1 MAKKKDL
8 NVFEIHNRL
17 YTIAERARE
26 ESDVRMIPYTIKQ
39 YIDKV
44 DNGEIRR
51 DAFIQRTDDQW
62 AVKQKSKLA
71 EAVLHNRPIGNIALA
86 KGRSGSKNYAIT
98 SLVDGLQRTTALVD
112 FYHDKFALD
121 KRAKPVV
128 CRCVDEDG
136 NVEKIEIDIAGKKYS
151 QLPDALKVFFDEYK
165 LTAFMH
171 EGFTDDELDDIVFCM
186 NNGKTPNSYQ
196 KMRFLLGSENMRLL
210 QPICDSL
217 LWEDA
222 KGCKAKN
229 DSILCCV
236 IRTLM
241 IMTHYNYTN
250 LGSATM
256 TKFVDEDVFEQYV
269 NATTISNLK
278 NLVDELAD
286 IRDSVSGED
295 AEKFDSVT
303 IPHYIIALDEFNKNN
318 KANKNFVNFLHDFW
332 QSEYYNKFTDAC
344 DAKGSGSGQYSS
356 ENVSERQYALYDFID
371 EYLDIADND
380 EDNDTDTTEDNNG
393 DDCIENNGHNDCEG
407 EGAGN
412 DNSSVD
418 ATEGLF
424 DEESYDVGD
433 MPTVSA
439 DCGQTGCDR
448 PEEQEDT
455 DYISG
460 YKPISAIA

>member
-8 NVFEIHNRL
+8 NVFEMHNKL

-51 DAFIQRTDDQW
+51 DALIQRTDDQW
-62 AVKQKSKLA
+62 TVKQKSKLA

-86 KGRSGSKNYAIT
+86 KGRSGSKSYAIT

-112 FYHDKFALD
+112 FYHDKFALN
-121 KRAKPVV
+121 KSAKPVV

-136 NVEKIEIDIAGKKYS
+136 NVEKIEIEIAGKKYS

-171 EGFTDDELDDIVFCM
+171 EGFTDEELDDIVFCM
-186 NNGKTPNSYQ
+186 NNGKTPNAYQ

-210 QPICDSL
+210 QPICDSD

-229 DSILCCV
+229 DSLLCCV

-256 TKFVDEDVFEQYV
+256 TKFVDEDVFNEYV
-269 NATTISNLK
+269 KLSTIENLS
-278 NLVDELAD
+278 NLVDELSD
-286 IRDSVSGED
+286 IKDNLTGEET
-295 AEKFDSVT
+295 EKFDSVT

-318 KANKNFVNFLHDFW
+318 KANKNFVDFLREFW
-332 QSEYYNKFTDAC
+332 HSEYYDKFTDAC

-380 EDNDTDTTEDNNG
+380 DVEMPENNNG
-393 DDCIENNGHNDCEG
+393 DDNDENNGHNDYEG
-407 EGAGN
+407 EGAGSDN
-412 DNSSVD
+412 DTVD
-418 ATEGLF
+418 DFEGLLN
-424 DEESYDVGD
+424 EESFDIGD
-433 MPTVSA
+433 VSA
-439 DCGQTGCDR
+439 DGSDCRQASSDR

-460 YKPISAIA
+460 YKPISATA

>member
-62 AVKQKSKLA
+62 TVKQKSKLA
-71 EAVLHNRPIGNIALA
+71 EAVLHNRPIGNIAFA

-151 QLPDALKVFFDEYK
+151 QLPDALKEFFDEYK

-196 KMRFLLGSENMRLL
+196 KMRFLLGSDNMRLL
-210 QPICDSL
+210 QPICDSD

-256 TKFVDEDVFEQYV
+256 TKFVDEDVFNEYV
-269 NATTISNLK
+269 KLSTIENLT

-318 KANKNFVNFLHDFW
+318 KTNKRFIDFLREFW
-332 QSEYYNKFTDAC
+332 QSEYYDKFTDAC

-393 DDCIENNGHNDCEG
+393 DDFFENNGHNDCEG

-418 ATEGLF
+418 ETEGLF

-439 DCGQTGCDR
+439 DCRQTGCDR

-460 YKPISAIA
+460 YKSISATA

>member
-8 NVFEIHNRL
+8 NVIEMNNKI

-51 DAFIQRTDDQW
+51 DALIQRTDDQW
-62 AVKQKSKLA
+62 NVKQQSKLV

-98 SLVDGLQRTTALVD
+98 SLVDALQRTTALVS
-112 FYHDKFALD
+112 FRHDNFALN

-136 NVEKIEIDIAGKKYS
+136 NVEKFEIEIAGKKYS

-165 LTAFMH
+165 LTAYMH
-171 EGFTDDELDDIVFCM
+171 EGFTDEELDDIVFCM
-186 NNGKTPNSYQ
+186 NNGKTPNAYQ
-196 KMRFLLGSENMRLL
+196 KMRFLLGSENMKFL
-210 QPICDSL
+210 QPICDSD
-217 LWEDA
+217 LWEDT

-241 IMTHYNYTN
+241 MMTHYNYTN

-256 TKFVDEDVFEQYV
+256 TKFVDEDVFNEYV
-269 NATTISNLK
+269 KLSTIEKLS

-286 IRDSVSGED
+286 IKDNRTGEE

-303 IPHYIIALDEFNKNN
+303 IPHYIIALDSFNINN
-318 KANKNFVNFLHDFW
+318 KTNKRFIDFLREFW
-332 QSEYYNKFTDAC
+332 QSEYYDKFTDAC

-380 EDNDTDTTEDNNG
+380 DVETSENDNG
-393 DDCIENNGHNDCEG
+393 DDNDENKGHNDYEG
-407 EGAGN
+407 EGAGGDN
-412 DNSSVD
+412 DTVD
-418 ATEGLF
+418 NLEGLF
-424 DEESYDVGD
+424 EEESFDTGDVSE
-433 MPTVSA
+433 VST
-439 DCGQTGCDR
+439 DCGQAGCDR

-460 YKPISAIA
+460 YKPISATA